1 MNRIF
6 GAGKI
11 MRMIMGTPSERQLL
25 WDRRMAEI
33 DRRSMIAE
41 AIAEGKEEGKAQGK
55 AEGRAEGEKRLAE
68 LMAKLIE
75 MDRMDDVKK
84 SINDTEYRE
93 LLYQEL
99 F

>member
-1 MNRIF
+1 
-6 GAGKI
+6 

-55 AEGRAEGEKRLAE
+55 AEGRAEGRAEGEKRLAE

-75 MDRMDDVKK
+75 MDRMDDIKK

-93 LLYQEL
+93 MLYQEL